1 MSAEAFFD
9 TNVLLYLLDADPHK
23 AGVAERLLAE
33 GGAISVQV
41 LHEFANVARR
51 KTALDW
57 DELEETLGVL
67 KAVCEVQPVTVAAH
81 ERALAIARRHKLSIY
96 DALIVAAAAIAGATT
111 LWSEDMQDG
120 ATLDGVTIRNPF
132 RT

>member
-23 AGVAERLLAE
+23 AGVAERLLTE
-33 GGAISVQV
+33 GGTISVQI
-41 LHEFANVARR
+41 LNEFTNVARR
-51 KTALDW
+51 KPALEW

-67 KAVCEVQPVTVAAH
+67 KAVCEVQPVTIATH
-81 ERALAIARRHKLSIY
+81 ERGLAIACRHKLSIY